1 MKPNPISL
9 LWLLLLWSAASFA
22 QVPASGNI
30 PARQYPL
37 KLASGVVFPD
47 KNISAE
53 KIAAFNKRQL
63 RVRGRQLLI
72 IQFEEM
78 PSLSRRQELAQAGIT
93 LLEYVPDNA
102 YMAIVNGDVKW
113 DVLSRN
119 KGRSVVELSAE
130 QKMQPQLARGLYPQ
144 RIVKAGGA
152 LDIWISFPHGYSE
165 PEVREELQARGYVIT
180 SDQYK
185 DYRIMALTVTAER
198 LRDLAV
204 LPFVEYIQAA
214 PGIDEA
220 LNNKS
225 TVNAL
230 ANVLQSDLPGG
241 RQLTGAGVVVGVG
254 DDANPMRHV
263 DIQDRIINR
272 SAATGGTHGVHVT
285 GTLAG
290 AGIRDE
296 RFKGFAPNTTVIS
309 QLFSGI
315 LVNAPAYVQDH
326 GMVITNNS
334 YGNVVDDCLSFG
346 VYDLYSR
353 VMDQQQLQMPS
364 LQHVFAAGNSG
375 NYLCGNYAAGFGNVL
390 GGYQTAKNVIS
401 VGTATELEVISPGS
415 SKGPVKDGRI
425 KPEITAQGARVYSTI
440 PSNSYGVNSGTSMAA
455 PAVSG
460 GLALLYERY
469 RQLHAGSNPRNGL
482 MKALICNG
490 ATDLGQP
497 GPDYSYGFGW
507 LNLLRSVSMLENN
520 NYVNQQVNA
529 EAVNTHSFT
538 LPAGS
543 NIAQLKIM
551 LYWNDEAANALA
563 AQALINDLDLQV
575 TGPGGTWLPQ
585 LLDTVQGRVDQP
597 ATTGEDHI
605 NNIEQVVINN
615 PLPGTYSF
623 QVKGTR
629 IPVSNQYEYFL
640 VYDTV
645 PTGTKLTYPLGGER
659 FSPGDSVYVS
669 WENAGTQGQQVTIEF
684 STDNGNNWVVLA
696 SGTDAGERQ
705 YKWFVPAV
713 TATSQAK
720 IRLTN
725 NSTGVV
731 GQSETFV
738 IAGVPT
744 VTLAPVQCEGYF
756 AVNWTAVAG
765 ATDYEVMLST
775 GGEMRR
781 AALTTATTYS
791 ISGVAKDS
799 TYYVTVRA
807 RVDGVPARRALAISR
822 IPSTGTC
829 AGNISDFDLKMDA
842 IVAPVSGRLYTAKA
856 LTNSTRVVVRIK
868 NTDNI
873 TTSGNIPVAYQLN
886 DNPPVQATITAPN
899 IAANNLYTYTF
910 TVPVDLSA
918 PGTYRLKAYV
928 AYPPDVVKANDTLY
942 ATIRQLDNPLIDLSQ
957 PLIEDMEQSADA
969 AFTTRQTG
977 LPGLDRFDFTGST
990 AFGRIRTFV
999 NSGMAWSG
1007 RRALTLDV
1015 DRYTS
1020 TGNVDS
1026 LTATFNL
1033 QGIDPLTEDVRLDF
1047 MYKHHGQQSNAANQ
1061 VWIRGN
1067 DQQPWLPVYDL
1078 YGNQAD
1084 PGDFKRS
1091 ASIEMSDLLAQAG
1104 QTFSSS
1110 LQVRWGQW
1118 GQMLVADNKSAAGY
1132 TFDDIRIYKV
1142 INDLQL
1148 ISIDTPIVASC
1159 GLGTAVPVRIT
1170 VRNSANQAI
1179 TSIPVRYQIDN
1190 QAAVTEIISSIAG
1203 NSNMTYTFNATADL
1217 SSLNLH
1223 QVKVWVDLAGDTFR
1237 DNDTAR
1243 VILNNSPIISSF
1255 PYLQDFENG
1264 AGNWYSAGKNNSWEL
1279 GTPSAIKINRAAS
1292 GQNAWKTG
1300 LHGNYNDGELS
1311 YLYSPC
1317 FDISGMTKPTLSL
1330 SIALDLEDC
1339 GTSLC
1344 DGTYI
1349 EYSGDGKTWQRLGN
1363 AISGVNWYN
1372 KNISG
1377 NELWSVQ
1384 DYTRWH
1390 VATADLPAGY
1400 SQLRLRIVMSS
1411 DPYVSKEGIA
1421 IDDIHIYD
1429 NTNGIYAG
1437 PSYPSQLITQPSVSG
1452 NDWIHFT
1459 DGNKLLASVKP
1470 NGQQMG
1476 NTSVQAYVNE
1486 DLVRH
1491 YNDQYYHDRN
1501 LVITPAQNQL
1511 NDSVLVR
1518 FYFTDEETEAL
1529 LAAADCSTCPR
1540 VGSAYELGVAKY
1552 SDAKNA
1558 TENGSLDDNTATN
1571 WLFTDPASVRKVPFD
1586 VGYYAEFKT
1595 KRFSEFWLSKGRLDN
1610 QPAPS
1615 ASFQSFDVV
1624 KSGTNDALLT
1634 WVMGNEFNIDQY
1646 SIEVA
1651 KGNAAYDQN
1660 QFTVI
1665 STMPSKGN
1673 SAAAQSYT
1681 FTDTEPGKTGVRYYR
1696 IRTIGIDGSVQYSA
1710 VKALLFT
1717 DELSWQIY
1725 PNPTTGSSWLVY
1737 QMNADEQA
1745 HLRIYNLQGIIIKQQ
1760 KLTGNSFVQKL
1771 EIDLSA
1777 YSNGMYMFELGGTRG
1792 KKVFK
1797 VVKR

>member
-22 QVPASGNI
+22 QVPVSGNI
-30 PARQYPL
+30 PSRQYPL
-37 KLASGVVFPD
+37 RLASGIVFPD

-53 KIAAFNKRQL
+53 KIAAINKRQL
-63 RVRGRQLLI
+63 RVRGRQLLVV
-72 IQFEEM
+72 QFDEM
-78 PSLSRRQELAQAGIT
+78 PTVARRQELAQAGIS

-102 YMAIVNGDVKW
+102 YMAIVNGDIKW
-113 DVLSRN
+113 DVLLRN
-119 KGRSVVELSAE
+119 KARAVVELKAE
-130 QKMQPQLARGLYPQ
+130 QKMQPQLAQGLYPR
-144 RIVKAGGA
+144 RIINAGGT
-152 LDIWISFPHGYSE
+152 LDIWISFPGAYTE
-165 PEVREELQARGYVIT
+165 MEVREELQTRGYVVS
-180 SDQYK
+180 SDLYK
-185 DYRIMALTVTAER
+185 DYRVLALTIPAER

-204 LPFVEYIQAA
+204 LPFVEYMQAA
-214 PGIDEA
+214 PGADEI

-241 RQLTGAGVVVGVG
+241 RQLTGSGVVVGVG
-254 DDANPMRHV
+254 DDANPLRHIDV
-263 DIQDRIINR
+263 QDRIINR
-272 SAATGGTHGVHVT
+272 SAATANTHGLHVT

-290 AGIRDE
+290 AGIREE
-296 RFKGFAPNTTVIS
+296 RFKGFAPGATIVS
-309 QLFSGI
+309 QVFSGI
-315 LVNAPAYVQDH
+315 LANAPAYVQDH

-353 VMDQQQLQMPS
+353 VMDQQQLQLPF

-375 NYLCGNYAAGFGNVL
+375 NYLCGNYVAGFGNVL

-425 KPEITAQGARVYSTI
+425 KPDITAQGARVYSTT
-440 PSNSYGVNSGTSMAA
+440 PTNLYGVSSGTSMAA

-469 RQLHAGSNPRNGL
+469 RQLHAGANPRNGL
-482 MKALICNG
+482 MKALVCNG

-520 NYVNQQVNA
+520 NYISQQVNA
-529 EAVNTHSFT
+529 GATNTHSFT

-543 NIAQLKIM
+543 NIAQLKVM

-575 TGPGGTWLPQ
+575 SGPGGSWLPQ
-585 LLDTVQGRVDQP
+585 LLDTVPGRVDRA

-605 NNIEQVVINN
+605 NNIEQVVIND

-629 IPVSNQYEYFL
+629 LPNSNQYEYFL

-645 PTGTKLTYPLGGER
+645 PAGTILTYPLGGEH
-659 FSPGDSVYVS
+659 FQANDSIYIS
-669 WENAGTQGQQVTIEF
+669 WESAGTTGQQVNIEF
-684 STDNGNNWVVLA
+684 SADNGNSWSMLESAV
-696 SGTDAGERQ
+696 DAATRQ

-713 TATSQAK
+713 AATNQAR
-720 IRLTN
+720 IRLSN
-725 NSTGVV
+725 NSTGAVS
-731 GQSETFV
+731 QSETFV
-738 IAGVPT
+738 IVGVPT
-744 VTLAPVQCEGYF
+744 VTIPPVQCEGYI
-756 AVNWTAVAG
+756 AINWTVVAG
-765 ATDYEVMLST
+765 ATDYEVMLSS
-775 GGEMRR
+775 GGEMRSV
-781 AALTTATTYS
+781 AITPANTYT
-791 ISGVAKDS
+791 ISGLAKDS
-799 TYYVTVRA
+799 SYFVTVRA
-807 RVDGVPARRALAISR
+807 RVNGAPGRRALAVNR

-829 AGNISDFDLKMDA
+829 AGNISNFDLKMDA
-842 IVAPVSGRLYTAKA
+842 IVSPVSGRLHTASA
-856 LTNSTRVVVRIK
+856 LTAGSEVIVRIK
-868 NTDNI
+868 NLDNMA
-873 TTSGNIPVAYQLN
+873 TSGGIPVAYQL
-886 DNPPVQATITAPN
+886 DDEAPVQATATAT
-899 IAANNLYTYTF
+899 IAALGVYIYTF
-910 TVPVDLSA
+910 AVPVDLSA
-918 PGTYRLKAYV
+918 PGTYRLKTYV
-928 AYPPDVVKANDTLY
+928 SYPTDVVRANDTIY
-942 ATIRQLDNPLIDLSQ
+942 TIIRQLDNPVIDLTQ
-957 PLIEDMEQSADA
+957 PLVEDMEASADT

-977 LPGLDRFDFTGST
+977 LPGLDRFDFIGST
-990 AFGRIRTFV
+990 SFGRIRTFV
-999 NSGMAWSG
+999 NSGIARSG
-1007 RRALTLDV
+1007 RRALTLDA
-1015 DRYTS
+1015 DRYTAA
-1020 TGNVDS
+1020 GNVDS
-1026 LTATFNL
+1026 LTGTFNL
-1033 QGIDPLTEDVRLDF
+1033 QGVDPLTEDVRLDF

-1084 PGDFKRS
+1084 PGDFRRS
-1091 ASIEMSDLLAQAG
+1091 ASIEVSDLLTQAG
-1104 QTFSSS
+1104 QSFTSSF
-1110 LQVRWGQW
+1110 QVRWGQW
-1118 GQMLVADNKSAAGY
+1118 GQMLAADNKSAAGY
-1132 TFDDIRIYKV
+1132 TFDDIRLYRV
-1142 INDLQL
+1142 VNDLQL

-1170 VRNSANQAI
+1170 LRNSANQAI
-1179 TSIPVRYQIDN
+1179 TSVPVRYQIDN
-1190 QAAVTEIISSIAG
+1190 QAVVTEIVNNIPGNSSI
-1203 NSNMTYTFNATADL
+1203 SYTFNATANL
-1217 SSLNLH
+1217 SSLDLH

-1237 DNDTAR
+1237 DNDTAV
-1243 VILNNSPIISSF
+1243 VILNNSPIITNF
-1255 PYLQDFENG
+1255 PYLQDFESG
-1264 AGNWYSAGKNNSWEL
+1264 AGNWYTAGKNSSWEL
-1279 GTPSAIKINRAAS
+1279 GTPAAIKINRAAS

-1372 KNISG
+1372 KNFSG

-1390 VATADLPAGY
+1390 VATATLPAGY

-1421 IDDIHIYD
+1421 VDDIHIYD
-1429 NTNGIYAG
+1429 NIQGIYAA
-1437 PSYPSQLITQPSVSG
+1437 PPYISQLATQPAVAG

-1459 DGNKLLASVKP
+1459 DGGKLLASVKP
-1470 NGQQMG
+1470 NGQEMG
-1476 NTSVQAYVNE
+1476 NTGIQAFVH
-1486 DLVRH
+1486 DGAVRN
-1491 YNDQYYHDRN
+1491 YNNQYYHDRN

-1511 NDSVLVR
+1511 TDSVLVR
-1518 FYFTDEETEAL
+1518 LYFTDAETEAL

-1552 SDAKNA
+1552 SDSKNA
-1558 TENGSLDDNTATN
+1558 TENGSLDDNTATS
-1571 WLFTDPASVRKVPFD
+1571 WLFADPASVRKVPFD
-1586 VGYYAEFKT
+1586 IGYYAEFKT

-1615 ASFQSFDVV
+1615 ASLSSFDVV
-1624 KSGTNDALLT
+1624 KAGTNDALLT

-1646 SIEVA
+1646 AIEMA
-1651 KGNAAYDQN
+1651 KGNTAYDQN

-1673 SAAAQSYT
+1673 STVAQSYT
-1681 FTDTEPGKTGVRYYR
+1681 YTDTEPGKTGVRYYR
-1696 IRTIGIDGSVQYSA
+1696 IRITGIDGSVQYSA

-1717 DELSWQIY
+1717 DELSWQVY
-1725 PNPTTGSSWLVY
+1725 PNPTSGSSWLVY

-1745 HLRIYNLQGIIIKQQ
+1745 HLRIYNLQGVVVKQQ
-1760 KLTGNSFVQKL
+1760 KLTGNSFVQKV

-1777 YSNGMYMFELGGTRG
+1777 YSGGMYLFELTGTRG
-1792 KKVFK
+1792 KKVYR
-1797 VVKR
+1797 VIKR

>member
-22 QVPASGNI
+22 QVPASGKI

-37 KLASGVVFPD
+37 KLASGTVFPD

-53 KIAAFNKRQL
+53 KIATINKRQL

-78 PSLSRRQELAQAGIT
+78 PSLSSRQELVQAGIT

-102 YMAIVNGDVKW
+102 YMAIVSGDIKW
-113 DVLSRN
+113 DVLQRH
-119 KGRSVVELSAE
+119 KGRSVVELNAE
-130 QKMQPQLARGLYPQ
+130 QKMQPQLSRGVYPQ
-144 RIVKAGGA
+144 RIVKAGGM
-152 LDIWISFPHGYSE
+152 LDVWISFPRGYNE
-165 PEVREELQARGYVIT
+165 QEVREELQTRGYAIT

-185 DYRIMALTVTAER
+185 DYRIMALMVPAER

-230 ANVLQSDLPGG
+230 ANVLQSTLPGG

-254 DDANPMRHV
+254 DDANPLRHIDV
-263 DIQDRIINR
+263 QDRIINR
-272 SAATGGTHGVHVT
+272 SSATGGTHGLHVT

-296 RFKGFAPNTTVIS
+296 RFKGFAPKATIVS
-309 QLFSGI
+309 QVFSGI
-315 LVNAPAYVQDH
+315 LANAPAYVQDH

-375 NYLCGNYAAGFGNVL
+375 NYLCGNYVAGFGNVL

-401 VGTATELEVISPGS
+401 VGTATEIEVISPGS

-425 KPEITAQGARVYSTI
+425 KPDITAQGARVYSTT
-440 PSNSYGVNSGTSMAA
+440 PTNSYGVSSGTSMAA
-455 PAVSG
+455 PGVSG

-469 RQLHAGSNPRNGL
+469 RQLHGGVNPRNGL
-482 MKALICNG
+482 MKALLCNG

-507 LNLLRSVSMLENN
+507 LNLLRSASMLEDN

-529 EAVNTHSFT
+529 GAVNTHTFT
-538 LPAGS
+538 LPAGT
-543 NIAQLKIM
+543 NIAQLKVM

-585 LLDTVQGRVDQP
+585 LLDTVPGRVDQP

-629 IPVSNQYEYFL
+629 LPTSSQYEYFL

-645 PTGTKLTYPLGGER
+645 PAGTRLTYPLGGEH
-659 FSPGDSVYVS
+659 FQANDSVYVS

-684 STDNGNNWVVLA
+684 SPDNGNSWTTLV
-696 SGTDAGERQ
+696 SGTDAGTRQ

-713 TATSQAK
+713 AATNQAR

-725 NSTGVV
+725 NSTGAVS
-731 GQSETFV
+731 QSETFV

-744 VTLAPVQCEGYF
+744 VTLASVQCEGYI

-765 ATDYEVMLST
+765 ATDYEVMLSS
-775 GGEMRR
+775 GGDMRSVAIS
-781 AALTTATTYS
+781 AANTYS
-791 ISGVAKDS
+791 ISGLAKDS
-799 TYYVTVRA
+799 SYFVTVRA
-807 RVDGVPARRALAISR
+807 RVNGVPGRRALAVNR

-856 LTNSTRVVVRIK
+856 LSNNTRVVIRIK

-886 DNPPVQATITAPN
+886 DDPPVQAIITAPN

-928 AYPPDVVKANDTLY
+928 AYPTDVVKANDTLY
-942 ATIRQLDNPLIDLSQ
+942 TTIRQLDNPLIDLAQ
-957 PLIEDMEQSADA
+957 PLVEDMEESVDT

-1015 DRYTS
+1015 DRYTAA
-1020 TGNVDS
+1020 GNVDS
-1026 LTATFNL
+1026 LTGTFNL
-1033 QGIDPLTEDVRLDF
+1033 QGLDALTEDVRLDF
-1047 MYKHHGQQSNAANQ
+1047 VYKHHGQQPNAANQ
-1061 VWIRGN
+1061 VWIRGS

-1091 ASIEMSDLLAQAG
+1091 ASIEVSDLLAQAG
-1104 QTFSSS
+1104 QSFSSS
-1110 LQVRWGQW
+1110 FQVKWGQW

-1132 TFDDIRIYKV
+1132 TFDDIRLYKV

-1170 VRNSANQAI
+1170 LRNSANQAVNA
-1179 TSIPVRYQIDN
+1179 IPVRYQIDN
-1190 QAAVTEIISSIAG
+1190 QPAVTEIVSSIAG
-1203 NSNMTYTFNATADL
+1203 NSSMSYTFNAAANL

-1223 QVKVWVDLAGDTFR
+1223 QVKVWVDLAGDTFH
-1237 DNDTAR
+1237 DNDTAL
-1243 VILNNSPIISSF
+1243 VILNNSPIITAF

-1279 GTPSAIKINRAAS
+1279 GTPAAIKINRAAS

-1349 EYSGDGKTWQRLGN
+1349 EYSADGKTWQRLGN
-1363 AISGVNWYN
+1363 AVAGVNWYN

-1390 VATADLPAGY
+1390 VATTALPAGY

-1429 NTNGIYAG
+1429 NMNGIYTG
-1437 PSYPSQLITQPSVSG
+1437 PSYPSQVITQPAVSG

-1459 DGNKLLASVKP
+1459 DGGKLLASVKP

-1476 NTSVQAYVNE
+1476 NTSIQAYVNE
-1486 DLVRH
+1486 GLVRN

-1511 NDSVLVR
+1511 TDSALVR
-1518 FYFTDEETEAL
+1518 FYFTDSETEAL

-1558 TENGSLDDNTATN
+1558 TENGSLDDNTSTN
-1571 WLFTDPASVRKVPFD
+1571 WLFAESANVRKVPFD

-1615 ASFQSFDVV
+1615 ASLQSFDVV
-1624 KSGTNDALLT
+1624 KSGANDALLT

-1646 SIEVA
+1646 TVEVA

-1665 STMPSKGN
+1665 GTMPSKGN
-1673 SAAAQSYT
+1673 STTAQSYI

-1696 IRTIGIDGSVQYSA
+1696 IRITGIDGSVRFSA

-1717 DELSWQIY
+1717 DEFSWQVY
-1725 PNPTTGSSWLVY
+1725 PNPTSGISWLVY
-1737 QMNADEQA
+1737 QMNVDEQA
-1745 HLRIYNLQGIIIKQQ
+1745 HLRIYNLQGVIIKQQ
-1760 KLTGNSFVQKL
+1760 KLTGNGFVQKL

-1777 YSNGMYMFELGGTRG
+1777 YSSGMYMFELTGTRG

>member
-1 MKPNPISL
+1 
-9 LWLLLLWSAASFA
+9 
-22 QVPASGNI
+22 
-30 PARQYPL
+30 
-37 KLASGVVFPD
+37 
-47 KNISAE
+47 
-53 KIAAFNKRQL
+53 
-63 RVRGRQLLI
+63 
-72 IQFEEM
+72 
-78 PSLSRRQELAQAGIT
+78 
-93 LLEYVPDNA
+93 
-102 YMAIVNGDVKW
+102 
-113 DVLSRN
+113 
-119 KGRSVVELSAE
+119 
-130 QKMQPQLARGLYPQ
+130 
-144 RIVKAGGA
+144 
-152 LDIWISFPHGYSE
+152 
-165 PEVREELQARGYVIT
+165 
-180 SDQYK
+180 
-185 DYRIMALTVTAER
+185 
-198 LRDLAV
+198 
-204 LPFVEYIQAA
+204 
-214 PGIDEA
+214 
-220 LNNKS
+220 
-225 TVNAL
+225 
-230 ANVLQSDLPGG
+230 
-241 RQLTGAGVVVGVG
+241 
-254 DDANPMRHV
+254 
-263 DIQDRIINR
+263 
-272 SAATGGTHGVHVT
+272 
-285 GTLAG
+285 
-290 AGIRDE
+290 
-296 RFKGFAPNTTVIS
+296 
-309 QLFSGI
+309 
-315 LVNAPAYVQDH
+315 
-326 GMVITNNS
+326 
-334 YGNVVDDCLSFG
+334 
-346 VYDLYSR
+346 
-353 VMDQQQLQMPS
+353 
-364 LQHVFAAGNSG
+364 
-375 NYLCGNYAAGFGNVL
+375 
-390 GGYQTAKNVIS
+390 
-401 VGTATELEVISPGS
+401 
-415 SKGPVKDGRI
+415 
-425 KPEITAQGARVYSTI
+425 
-440 PSNSYGVNSGTSMAA
+440 
-455 PAVSG
+455 
-460 GLALLYERY
+460 
-469 RQLHAGSNPRNGL
+469 